1 MKNGKKCWKMKSI
14 AGIILTCIFLTACGE
29 ETKELM
35 TGNDE
40 LKILEEVE
48 RTADRDGCVPD
59 WQGDF
64 TKYLFSGGIY
74 RRCCRLWALR
84 DCLESDAD
92 SIAQTARWK

>member
-48 RTADRDGCVPD
+48 KQKTEKQCTN
-59 WQGDF
+59 WQVISQNLIF
-64 TKYLFSGGIY
+64 
-74 RRCCRLWALR
+74 RRNIQEMCRLWALR
-84 DCLESDAD
+84 DCLESGRT
-92 SIAQTARWK
+92 IAQTARWK